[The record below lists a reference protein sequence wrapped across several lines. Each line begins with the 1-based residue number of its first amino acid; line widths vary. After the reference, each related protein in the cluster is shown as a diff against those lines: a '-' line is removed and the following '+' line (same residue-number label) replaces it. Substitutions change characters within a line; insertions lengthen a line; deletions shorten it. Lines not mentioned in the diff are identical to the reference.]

1 MSVAKKLMQAR
12 LALQGRQLIKTGH
25 NKFAGYKYFELADF
39 LPAAQEIFS
48 SVGLCGLVSFTE
60 DIASMRI
67 IDVEDGSELQITS
80 PMGSAALKG
89 VHAVQNIG
97 AVESYQRRYLWMTA
111 LEIVEHDALDAV
123 TGAAEPE
130 TKPRRAKSGTMADVQ
145 ATMPDPTTEE
155 AAYYSELAAVILE
168 AHASG
173 DEAHTFDIIEQE
185 ALDSDQK
192 IHLWALLPSQV
203 RSAIKREGAKRK
215 ETK

>member
-67 IDVEDGSELQITS
+67 IDVEDGSELLITS
-80 PMGSAALKG
+80 PMGSAELKG
-89 VHAVQNIG
+89 VQEVQNIG
-97 AVESYQRRYLWMTA
+97 AVETFQRRYLWVAAM
-111 LEIVEHDALDAV
+111 EIVEHDALETV
-123 TGAAEPE
+123 TGAPEPE
-130 TKPRRAKSGTMADVQ
+130 TKPRRAKSGTM
-145 ATMPDPTTEE
+145 PEPTTEE

-173 DEAHTFDIIEQE
+173 DEAHTFDIMEQE

-192 IHLWALLPSQV
+192 IYLWGLLPSQV

>member
-1 MSVAKKLMQAR
+1 MSVSKKLMQAR
-12 LALQGRQLIKTGH
+12 IELQGRRLLKTGL

-48 SVGLCGLVSFTE
+48 SLGLCGLVSFTA

-67 IDVEDGSELQITS
+67 IDVEDGTELLITS

-89 VHAVQNIG
+89 VHEVQNIG
-97 AVESYQRRYLWMTA
+97 AVETYQRRYLWVAA
-111 LEIVEHDALDAV
+111 LEIVEHDALEAV
-123 TGAAEPE
+123 TGAPEPE
-130 TKPRRAKSGTMADVQ
+130 AKPRRAKSGTMADVQ
-145 ATMPDPTTEE
+145 ASMPAPTTEE

-203 RSAIKREGAKRK
+203 RSSIKREGAKRK